1 MTGVISE
8 VVGRLIARPGRAV
21 GLVTLIAVALGSWG
35 SGIEIR
41 SDMEDLFPDD
51 TPNVVRA
58 RQARQILKQR
68 SELQILIG
76 GPSREANRAAGAE
89 LAKRVATH
97 RDMVGSVEFRRDTAF
112 FEKNAMLF
120 LSLEDVQQVHD
131 EVRDTIKEAVKRD
144 MALDDLGLEDEEEDS
159 DEPSAEPG
167 DSKKSGIPDEAEIRE
182 RYNAQDLSE
191 YFESPDGQVIAVK
204 VYPTFK
210 PADAV
215 RTRALMEVIDQDV
228 AMTLQAQSSPE
239 LSVTIEGDYSQITA
253 AVDQIR
259 SDLSWATGV
268 ALTLIVVLLTV
279 YFRRLR
285 AVALVLFPLLI
296 GLALTVGFA
305 RLSIGYLNLI
315 TAFIFAIL
323 VGLGIDFAVHAAS
336 RLDEELEAGHELKVA
351 LRQAFSRLGRAM
363 LAAALTTMAT
373 FAALMIF
380 DFRGF
385 SQFGL
390 LAAAGVALCL
400 TSVYLVLP
408 PAAVLLGRSASTV
421 STDAKAPGTQHAGA
435 ARWPWWILVTFL
447 VLTSVASLRLPE
459 LQFEA
464 DMRKLRTRG
473 TAQASALKKKY
484 RSEAETRNA
493 SPALIITDG
502 LEDTEKVHR
511 YLEEN
516 QEQFEILTDVVSLA
530 TFVPQGQEEKLALI
544 AETKRRLDAKYGLLE
559 GAEREDADRLRT
571 YLTPSGFTYKDLPE
585 WVRSKFTDNDGNLGR
600 YVLLYVS
607 GSKSTAEHVLKI
619 QRAIGTVEVDGKQH
633 HATASWMILGDA
645 YTIVRDEGPM
655 AVLLASLVVLLLLI
669 LDLRSARWVLI
680 AYVPLGVGF
689 SLFLGLLAWL
699 QIPLNLF
706 NIVVLPTILGI
717 GVDTSIHL
725 VHRLRDGEPVLRVFR
740 KTGSA
745 AMVSAATT
753 AIGFASLLVV
763 SNEGLR
769 SIGLV
774 AVIGIASITVST
786 IALTCAAGR
795 LSRSS

>member
-1 MTGVISE
+1 MSTRIAELVKRLTG
-8 VVGRLIARPGRAV
+8 RPGRSVAF
-21 GLVTLIAVALGSWG
+21 GTLIAVMLGWWG
-35 SGIEIR
+35 AGIEIR

-58 RQARQILKQR
+58 RQARQVLKQR

-76 GPSREANRAAGAE
+76 GPSRDANRKAGAA
-89 LAKRVATH
+89 LAERIAVH
-97 RDMVGSVEFRRDTAF
+97 RDMIGSVEFRRDTAF

-120 LSLEDVQQVHD
+120 LSLEDVQKVHD
-131 EVRDTIKEAVKRD
+131 EVRSTIKAAVERD
-144 MALDDLGLEDEEEDS
+144 LALDDFGLDDEEDEKPARE
-159 DEPSAEPG
+159 SA
-167 DSKKSGIPDEAEIRE
+167 KSGIPDEAEIRE

-215 RTRALMEVIDQDV
+215 RTRELMSVLDQEIAQMLDG
-228 AMTLQAQSSPE
+228 QASGN
-239 LSVTIEGDYSQITA
+239 LTVTIEGDYSQLTA

-259 SDLSWATGV
+259 TDLSWATGV
-268 ALTLIVVLLTV
+268 ALLLIVVLLTV
-279 YFRRLR
+279 YFRRVR
-285 AVALVLFPLLI
+285 AVVLVLFPLLI
-296 GLALTVGFA
+296 GLACTVGFA
-305 RLSIGYLNLI
+305 RLAIGYLNLI

-336 RLDEELEAGHELKVA
+336 RVDEEVEGGRD
-351 LRQAFSRLGRAM
+351 LRESLIRAFSSLGRAM

-408 PAAVLLGRSASTV
+408 PASMLLRRDEGAASVARSSAESST
-421 STDAKAPGTQHAGA
+421 PRP
-435 ARWPWWILVTFL
+435 ARWPIWTIASFVA
-447 VLTSVASLRLPE
+447 LTALLSTQLPA

-473 TAQASALKKKY
+473 TAQSSALKKKY

-502 LEDTEKVHR
+502 IEDTEKVHR
-511 YLEEN
+511 HLEEN
-516 QEQFEILTDVVSLA
+516 RERYEILTDVVSLA
-530 TFVPQGQEEKLALI
+530 TFVPDQQEEKLALI

-559 GAEREDADRLRT
+559 GKEREDADRLKS
-571 YLTPSGFTYKDLPE
+571 YLTPSAFGYEELPD
-585 WVRSKFTDNDGNLGR
+585 WVLSKFTDNAGNLGR

-619 QRAIGTVEVDGKQH
+619 QRSIGQIEVDGRTH
-633 HATASWMILGDA
+633 YATASWMILGDA
-645 YTIVRDEGPM
+645 YTIVRDEGPL
-655 AVLLASLVVLLLLI
+655 AVLLASLVVLSLLI

-680 AYVPLGVGF
+680 AYLPLGVGF
-689 SLFLGLLAWL
+689 CLFLGILAWL
-699 QIPLNLF
+699 EVPLNLF

-725 VHRLRDGEPVLRVFR
+725 VHRLRDGEPVSRVFR

-774 AVIGIASITVST
+774 AVIGIVCITLST
-786 IALTCAAGR
+786 VALTCAAGR
-795 LSRSS
+795 MSRPS